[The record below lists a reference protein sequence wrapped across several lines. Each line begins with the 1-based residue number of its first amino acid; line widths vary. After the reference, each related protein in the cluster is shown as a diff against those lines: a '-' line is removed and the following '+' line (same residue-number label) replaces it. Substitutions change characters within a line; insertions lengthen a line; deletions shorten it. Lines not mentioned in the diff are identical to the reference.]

1 MRMFITEVKLVKL
14 SLEELTETYFDSV
27 VVARTWAAHVLD
39 SHHTS
44 SFVVAVPVEIPEVS
58 L

>member
-1 MRMFITEVKLVKL
+1 MFITEVKLVKL